1 MATQEELKKAL
12 SLISLEWGRQNN
24 RFDKRSNFISRVE
37 TVDECLQK
45 AREMA
50 IDENY
55 VLHRW
60 YNYQTSIY
68 CEGLFVKY
76 GAQKEKQLYNH
87 DIDIYINEIPYDV
100 KLTVYPAKLKRS
112 GEILNLHNRDDKNT
126 LIRWM
131 YANQSQE
138 GRKHLKN
145 RMFIVC
151 NGENTYQNLALKS
164 DFDIIE
170 TRISGYFHFLENN
183 EPNKLVIQDAGQEYE
198 VYSDIISIEK

>member
-24 RFDKRSNFISRVE
+24 RFDKRSNFIYRVE

-151 NGENTYQNLALKS
+151 NGENTYQNLVLKS